1 MNEGKGPIG
10 FLFSGVPSGVR
21 VKRPD
26 LALIFS
32 EVDATVAGCFTR
44 SKVRAAAVDW
54 CAARTPGVAV
64 RAVVVN
70 SGNANALTGPEG
82 VAANQRMAA
91 AVSGALGVGEDAV
104 LTCSTGLIGA
114 PLPIAR
120 IEAAVPRLVER
131 LGGDVTT
138 VAEAIQTTDRA
149 QKIASREVFVGG
161 DRVTVLGVAKGSGMV
176 HPNMGTVLAFLLTD
190 AAIAPGVLDTLLRRA
205 VDGSFHLISVDGD
218 SSTNDTAL
226 ALANGMAEN
235 EPITTLESP
244 GAAALGAALLAVCRD
259 LARAV
264 AADGE
269 GARRLIT
276 VTVAGAA
283 EEAHA
288 RLLARAVAAS
298 NLVKAAVFGAE
309 PNWGRVMAAL
319 GAEAARSELP
329 LDPGRMSLA
338 LQGVQVFAAGRPQ
351 PFEADALRSLLR
363 RGDTRI
369 DVALGLGTG
378 EATAWGCDLSYDY
391 VRINADYAAVVIEEH
406 GGSVRRDTRLETKT
420 PDMKAEVLIQALRYI
435 ERFAGT
441 RAVVKVGGSA
451 VLRPELQERFA
462 SDMRLLQAVG
472 LRPILV
478 HGGGLEISRTLDQ
491 LGEKSTFID
500 GLLVTEENHVKIAE
514 MVLSGQISGE
524 LIAALARAGA
534 RAVGLSGKDGNLIG
548 ARKLLSPSGGDLGY
562 VGEVTKVDPSIVELL
577 LTQDYLPLISPLGM
591 GEDGH
596 TYNINADAVAAE
608 VAVACRARKL
618 IFLTDAPGVLATDGA
633 LISELSAEE
642 LDARMR
648 GGALQEAV
656 VPRAQAALR
665 ALAGGVESVHI
676 IDGRIP
682 HNVVAELFTSS
693 GVGTMIRAGVPRN
706 EDEVA
711 RG

>member
-244 GAAALGAALLAVCRD
+244 GAAALGAALLAVCQD

-276 VTVAGAA
+276 VTVAEAA

-329 LDPGRMSLA
+329 LDPERMSLA
-338 LQGVQVFAAGRPQ
+338 IQGVQVFAAGRPR

-378 EATAWGCDLSYDY
+378 GATAWGCDLSYDY

-648 GGALQEAV
+648 GDRKSV
-656 VPRAQAALR
+656 V
-665 ALAGGVESVHI
+665 
-676 IDGRIP
+676 
-682 HNVVAELFTSS
+682 
-693 GVGTMIRAGVPRN
+693 
-706 EDEVA
+706 
-711 RG
+711 